1 MNPLYDKEFLKEL
14 DLNNQREVYIKI
26 ISLNNDELPVEEI
39 TGIASQGSLSIDGGS
54 SIRRTCSLTLIA
66 ERLNINEY
74 NWSFST
80 KFKLLIGLKLPQDLK
95 EKYILTQGTS
105 INGMS
110 GKVTVN
116 TGTVYPYENYP
127 DIIWFPQGIF
137 LITSFKFNLNTNGTD
152 NIYLTGKD
160 KMALLNGELGGY
172 FPHATDV
179 GTIEEYIL
187 DENEIISDIK
197 KTPLTIKQIIKEM
210 IHKYGNEP
218 MHNIIINDLDDTGL
232 EVIDYMGDNDIF
244 LLKNVQTG
252 LFENVLF
259 DGNVIR
265 YDTSNKPVIISE
277 LQDYQLDSLS
287 STYVNKYAKK
297 IKATN
302 SALDK
307 TYYTVV
313 KCSYGSV
320 VGYRT
325 TDFTYPAEKGE
336 LIMNVGD
343 TITQALDK
351 ICSIFGN
358 EYEYFYNLDGQ
369 FVFQK
374 KLVYVN
380 TSWNNLIASEIESA
394 DKIIAKDIY
403 AESNKLVSQVQYSFI
418 GNTMTT
424 MFANN
429 PNLTAVKNDYAIWGK
444 KRSTLTGKEN
454 QIHMRCAIDEKPE
467 KYVNFNGEEYTIEQ
481 WDWRELIYQMAQDYY
496 NHNHDDDYEVK
507 LHNLNPQ
514 FKFGKTG
521 YEQYYTDLLGFWR
534 LLYNPNS
541 DDNGIYKLKRELEE
555 TDEDFKNSQYWNRS
569 VFSDPTELLFWF
581 DFIDS
586 SQNNLG
592 KYSVKAIGNRT
603 KTINND
609 DIKAIYY
616 GEIPTIVFIDPEK
629 YKELKIANLL
639 NDGYTYI
646 MLPENMNEY
655 FNITKKNKCA
665 QDELDNLIYNYA
677 YCNESITIT
686 SIPIYHL
693 DTNTRISVYD
703 DKVKINGEYIVNKIV
718 ISLGYNGTMQIMATK
733 APVRIY

>member
-14 DLNNQREVYIKI
+14 DLDTQREVYIKI

-39 TGIASQGSLSIDGGS
+39 TGIASQGSLSIDGDS

-80 KFKLLIGLKLPQDLK
+80 KFKLLIGLKVPQSLK
-95 EKYILTQGTS
+95 EKYILMQDTS
-105 INGMS
+105 VDVLTGQ
-110 GKVTVN
+110 VTLN
-116 TGTVYPYENYP
+116 NGTVYPYESYP

-137 LITSFKFNLNTNGTD
+137 LITSFKLNLNTNGTD

-160 KMALLNGELGGY
+160 KMALLNGELGGQ
-172 FPHATDV
+172 FPHATDI
-179 GTIEEYIL
+179 GTIEEYTL
-187 DENEIISDIK
+187 DEDETITDIK
-197 KTPLTIKQIIKEM
+197 KTPLTIKQIIREM

-232 EVIDYMGDNDIF
+232 EVIDYMGDNDIY

-265 YDTSNKPVIISE
+265 YDTSNKPVTISA
-277 LQDYQLDSLS
+277 LQEYQLDSLS

-302 SALDK
+302 SLLDR

-336 LIMNVGD
+336 LIMNVGE

-358 EYEYFYNLDGQ
+358 QYEYFYNLNGQ

-380 TSWNNLIASEIESA
+380 TSWNNLIASEEESA
-394 DKIIAKDIY
+394 DKIISKDIY
-403 AESNKLVSQVQYSFI
+403 AESSKLVSQVQYSFI

-429 PNLTAVKNDYAIWGK
+429 PNLTSVKNDYAIWGK
-444 KRSTLTGKEN
+444 KKSSLSGKEN

-467 KYVNFNGEEYTIEQ
+467 KYINFNKEEYTTEN

-541 DDNGIYKLKRELEE
+541 KDNETYKLKRELEE
-555 TDEDFKNSQYWNRS
+555 TDEDFKNSQYWNRA

-586 SQNNLG
+586 TQNNLG
-592 KYSVKAIGNRT
+592 KYSVKAIGDRT
-603 KTINND
+603 KTVNND

-616 GEIPTIVFIDPEK
+616 GEIPTIIFISPEK
-629 YKELKIANLL
+629 YNELKLANLL

-646 MLPENMNEY
+646 MLPESMNEY
-655 FNITKKNKCA
+655 FNITKKSKSA

-693 DTNTRISVYD
+693 DTNVRISVYD
-703 DKVKINGEYIVNKIV
+703 NKTKINGEYIVNKIV
-718 ISLGYNGTMQIMATK
+718 IPLSYNGTMQVMATK
-733 APVRIY
+733 APLRLY